1 MSSDRTTSFIDQH
14 LPKYKFVNKLG
25 FGEIF
30 VQALIWVV
38 LIVITFGLA
47 TPFFAYYFLKLII
60 NNTELHEI

>member
-1 MSSDRTTSFIDQH
+1 MA
-14 LPKYKFVNKLG
+14 KYKFVNTLG

-30 VQALIWVV
+30 VQALIWAI
-38 LIVITFGLA
+38 LIVVTFGLA

>member
-1 MSSDRTTSFIDQH
+1 MA
-14 LPKYKFVNKLG
+14 KYKFVNKLG

-30 VQALIWVV
+30 VQALIWAI
-38 LIVITFGLA
+38 LIVVTFWLA